1 MKALLEVNELVKH
14 FPVRRSFLSRLVA
27 PGRPALVRALDGVSF
42 AVQEGETLG
51 LVGESGCGKSTLG
64 RTILRLHEATAG
76 EVRFAGQDVRKL
88 DTAGLRRFRQE
99 AQIIFQ
105 NPYAS
110 LNPRKTVRQILEV
123 PLAIRG
129 LSRSERRAETV
140 RLMERVGLAARHL
153 DRYPHQFSG
162 GQRQRIGI
170 GRALAMHP
178 RLVVADEPVSAL
190 DVSVQAQIINLLQE
204 LQAELRLTYLFISH
218 DLSVV
223 QHMSDRV
230 AVMYLGRLV
239 EVGENEPFFDQ
250 PLHPYSQAL
259 LSAAPGLGRARERII
274 LSGTPPSPLNP
285 PAGCPFHTRCPAV
298 LGPVCREMVPPLKEV
313 GPGRLVACHLYW
325 PDAPIA

>member
-1 MKALLEVNELVKH
+1 MSALLEVRDLKKH
-14 FPVRRSFLSRLVA
+14 FPVQRSFLSRLLA
-27 PGRPALVRALDGVSF
+27 PGGPSALRAVDGVSF
-42 AVQEGETLG
+42 AIREGETLG

-76 EVRFAGQDVRKL
+76 EVRFNGRDVLKL
-88 DTAGLRRFRQE
+88 EGAALRRFRQE

-129 LSRSERRAETV
+129 LSRSERREETV
-140 RLMERVGLAARHL
+140 RLLERVGLAARHL

-170 GRALAMHP
+170 ARALAVHP
-178 RLVVADEPVSAL
+178 RLIVADEPVSAL

-204 LQAELRLTYLFISH
+204 LQEEFKLTYLFISH

-239 EVGENEPFFDQ
+239 ELGESDRFFDE

-259 LSAAPGLGRARERII
+259 LSAAPGLGRERERII
-274 LSGTPPSPLNP
+274 LTGTPPNPLHP
-285 PAGCPFHTRCPAV
+285 PGGCPFHTRCPAV
-298 LGPVCREMVPPLKEV
+298 IGSICREREPRLQEIT
-313 GPGRLVACHLYW
+313 PGRWVACHLYT
-325 PDAPIA
+325 